1 MADIKVNI
9 GILEKTILAF
19 LLSFFCNTYLDASE
33 NQNIDSLVCELYTIK
48 NDTDRLNVLDYLSTN
63 HPNVDSTIRY
73 ATMELDLAQKLND
86 PYKRA
91 NSLRC
96 LGWAHCFD
104 NEIDLAYEYTSRA
117 NELYSS
123 LNDTLNNAHCCNML
137 GMILSIKGAN
147 GTANGFY
154 NRSLELYKALGRE
167 SAVAELYRN
176 MGHQCLEYKVYDR
189 AYEYFGHALDIDKH
203 INNNNGV
210 AEDLYNLGYGQ
221 LLQCIDENG
230 SLVQLQL
237 AKGTLLES
245 YSLLVKRNTTNCL
258 RVCCALADVYL
269 EQSKNSKNDI
279 RKTALDSCKLY
290 IDLGNEILADL
301 GVSGYKPSYNLRKA
315 RYAMACGDYMT
326 SIQMLQNLESE
337 TENSDLIALSKEELY
352 HAFTEYYETTGNY
365 RMAYS
370 YSKKINELNRR
381 KNNDGY
387 LVNSTQTKIQT
398 EFDEEIRLIE
408 LSERE
413 KELIYKEK
421 SEHFVLIIVISTMLI
436 VFLSL
441 LVIVI
446 YRNSVRRR
454 KINQLLN
461 DQNKRLAHQHAEIL
475 EQNKLL
481 NIKTEEIKSQ
491 RDEIEGQRNYLSS
504 QNTLLTNANHQI
516 TDSILYAKRIQE
528 AAIPSDELMK
538 SIFGDCL
545 VFWRPLNIVSG
556 DFYWALQLG
565 KYKLLAVADCTGHGV
580 PGAFLSMLGIS
591 LLNEIVTAKNVETLS
606 ASDVLNNLRG
616 KLKKALRQTG
626 KKGEAE
632 DGIDL
637 AFCIFNAESAQMQFA
652 GAFRPLIIIRNGEL
666 IEYKADKMPCGVYIN
681 ESPEFT
687 NNIVDLEKGDT
698 LYMYS
703 DGISDQFSGGADMR
717 KFTIRRVKEM
727 LVEIHDKPFE
737 QQKLLIAKIID
748 DWRKPPSKLGKMS
761 AQVDDVLLVGLRI
774 E

>member
-1 MADIKVNI
+1 MKKLK
-9 GILEKTILAF
+9 GIFRNMTFAFMLLLAGNAY
-19 LLSFFCNTYLDASE
+19 SVTDAR
-33 NQNIDSLVCELYTIK
+33 QNVDSLASVVYFVD
-48 NDTDRLNVLDYLSTN
+48 NDADRLEMLDYLSTN
-63 HPNVDSTIRY
+63 HPNVDSTIKF
-73 ATMELDLAQKLND
+73 ANMELELAQNLNI
-86 PYKRA
+86 PQKRA
-91 NSLRC
+91 NALRC
-96 LGWAHCFD
+96 LGWAYCFN
-104 NEIDLAYEYTSRA
+104 NEIDMAYDYTLRA
-117 NELYSS
+117 NELFSS
-123 LNDTLNNAHCCNML
+123 LGDTLNTAHCCNML
-137 GMILSIKGAN
+137 GMILSIKGSN

-167 SAVAELYRN
+167 SSVAELYRN

-189 AYEYFGHALDIDKH
+189 AYEYFGRALDIDKS
-203 INNNNGV
+203 IDNNNGV

-221 LLQCIDENG
+221 LLQCIDEDG
-230 SLVQLQL
+230 SLVQLQR
-237 AKGTLLES
+237 AKATLLES
-245 YSLLVKRNTTNCL
+245 YGLLNDKTTTNYL
-258 RVCCALADVYL
+258 RVCCAMADIYL
-269 EQSKNSKNDI
+269 EQSKNSEKAL
-279 RKTALDSCKLY
+279 RRLSLDSCQMY
-290 IDLGNEILADL
+290 IKMGNEVLEQL
-301 GVSGYKPSYNLRKA
+301 GASGYKPSYDLRRA

-326 SIQMLQNLESE
+326 SIQMLQKLESDNE
-337 TENSDLIALSKEELY
+337 KSDLLALSHEELY

-398 EFDEEIRLIE
+398 EYDEELRQIE
-408 LSERE
+408 QTERE
-413 KELIYKEK
+413 KELVFKAK
-421 SEHFVLIIVISTMLI
+421 SEQFVLMIVISIMLI
-436 VFLSL
+436 VILSL

-454 KINQLLN
+454 RSNQLLN
-461 DQNKRLAHQHAEIL
+461 DQNKRLEQQHTAIL

-504 QNTLLTNANHQI
+504 QNSLLTNANRQI
-516 TDSILYAKRIQE
+516 TDSILYAKKIQE
-528 AAIPSDELMK
+528 AAIPSDEMMK

-556 DFYWALQLG
+556 DFYWATQLG

-591 LLNEIVTAKNVETLS
+591 LLNEIVTSKNIETLT
-606 ASDVLNNLRG
+606 ASSVLNNLRT
-616 KLKKALRQTG
+616 KLKSALRQTG

-637 AFCIFNAESAQMQFA
+637 AFCIFNADSSQMQFA
-652 GAFRPLIIIRNGEL
+652 GAFRPLIIIRKGEL

-687 NNIVDLEKGDT
+687 NNIVDLESGDT

-703 DGISDQFSGGADMR
+703 DGISDQFSGGADLR

-737 QQKLLIAKIID
+737 QQKLLIAKTID
-748 DWRKPPSKLGKMS
+748 DWRKPPSKLGKMAS
-761 AQVDDVLLVGLRI
+761 QVDDVLLVGLRI
-774 E
+774 D

>member
-1 MADIKVNI
+1 MAKSKFNI
-9 GILEKTILAF
+9 DFSKNVSLTVLLLLTINVRLYAVDG
-19 LLSFFCNTYLDASE
+19 L
-33 NQNIDSLVCELYTIK
+33 NIDSLASVVYSVK
-48 NDTDRLNVLDYLSTN
+48 NDADRLEILDYLSN
-63 HPNVDSTIRY
+63 KHPNVDSTIKF
-73 ATMELDLAQKLND
+73 ATMELDLAQNLND
-86 PYKRA
+86 PQRRA
-91 NSLRC
+91 NALRC
-96 LGWAHCFD
+96 LGWAYCFN
-104 NEIDLAYEYTSRA
+104 NEIDMAYDYTLRA

-123 LNDTLNNAHCCNML
+123 LDDTLNNAHCCNML
-137 GMILSIKGAN
+137 GMILATKGSNA
-147 GTANGFY
+147 TANGFY
-154 NRSLELYKALGRE
+154 SRSLELYKALGRE
-167 SAVAELYRN
+167 SSVAELYRN

-189 AYEYFGHALDIDKH
+189 AYEYFGRALDIDKS
-203 INNNNGV
+203 IGNNIGV
-210 AEDLYNLGYGQ
+210 AEDMYNLGYGQ
-221 LLQCIDENG
+221 LLQCIDEDG
-230 SLVQLQL
+230 SLVQLQR
-237 AKGTLLES
+237 AKVALLES
-245 YSLLVKRNTTNCL
+245 YDSIDNKNTTNCL

-269 EQSKNSKNDI
+269 EQSNKCEKALRRLS
-279 RKTALDSCKLY
+279 LDSCQLY
-290 IDLGNEILADL
+290 IKMGNEVLEQL
-301 GVSGYKPSYNLRKA
+301 GASGYKPSYDLRMA
-315 RYAMACGDYMT
+315 RYALACGDYMT
-326 SIQMLQNLESE
+326 SIQTLQRLETD
-337 TENSDLIALSKEELY
+337 TEKSDLLALSHEELY
-352 HAFTEYYETTGNY
+352 HAFTEYYESTGNY

-387 LVNSTQTKIQT
+387 LVNSAQTKIQT
-398 EFDEEIRLIE
+398 EFDEEMRQIE
-408 LSERE
+408 QSERE
-413 KELIYKEK
+413 KELIYKAK
-421 SEHFVLIIVISTMLI
+421 SEHFVLIIVISVMLI
-436 VFLSL
+436 VILSL
-441 LVIVI
+441 LVIVVL
-446 YRNSVRRR
+446 RNSARRR
-454 KINQLLN
+454 HVNQLLN
-461 DQNKRLAHQHAEIL
+461 DQNKRLEHQHTEIL

-504 QNTLLTNANHQI
+504 QNSLLTNANRQI
-516 TDSILYAKRIQE
+516 TDSILYAKKIQE
-528 AAIPSDELMK
+528 AAIPSDEMMK

-556 DFYWALQLG
+556 DFYWATQLG
-565 KYKLLAVADCTGHGV
+565 KFKLLAVADCTGHGV

-591 LLNEIVTAKNVETLS
+591 LLNEIVTSKNVEGLT
-606 ASDVLNNLRG
+606 ASEVLNNLRA

-637 AFCIFNAESAQMQFA
+637 AFCIFNADSSQMQFA

-687 NNIVDLEKGDT
+687 NNIVDLEKGDI

-727 LVEIHDKPFE
+727 LVEVHDKPFE